1 MRFFAA
7 LVCLVLFT
15 SAAWAEK
22 RLALV
27 IGNNAYSNVA
37 PLEKAGPDA
46 NAVSQALADQGFD
59 VLTVLDATRREMNR
73 RIAEFTGMLDPGDT
87 AFVFYAGH
95 GVEIDGENYLLPS
108 DIIAPA
114 SGDRDFIKS
123 ESIALSNLLDRVRA
137 TGARTTIAIIDACRN
152 NPFQTTTGRSIGA
165 TRGLGR
171 ITAPEGTFVIFSA
184 GAGQLALD
192 KLDQDDANPNS
203 VFTRMLLPHLSRPG
217 LELRAMMADLRVEV
231 RNLART
237 VNHEQFPAYY
247 DELLGDFYFASTE
260 VAPTPRTASQQPAPA
275 TNTPTRKIDPMREDF
290 ELARG
295 IGTPGA
301 LQAFLD
307 AYKTRNSEFTYRM
320 AQQLLQQA
328 TPDAPAIDP
337 EAAPQVAALP
347 APAPPDPNANRRD
360 LIRQTQSALNIAGC
374 SAGGADGVIGPRTRR
389 AFARFIR
396 DNGTALNPADLGSA
410 RALRAVVAAG
420 RGGCKAIVAAP
431 AATST
436 TTDGFNLTGTWRYK
450 ATCALL
456 LKYTGT
462 VIYTKTGPNTFKGQ
476 LSDSLGQHA
485 TSRITLN
492 GRAMKG
498 RIFFPNLSVTI
509 RGRLSADGN
518 TYSEDRKSV
527 V

>member
-1 MRFFAA
+1 MIRRPPRST
-7 LVCLVLFT
+7 LFP
-15 SAAWAEK
+15 
-22 RLALV
+22 
-27 IGNNAYSNVA
+27 Y
-37 PLEKAGPDA
+37 
-46 NAVSQALADQGFD
+46 
-59 VLTVLDATRREMNR
+59 
-73 RIAEFTGMLDPGDT
+73 
-87 AFVFYAGH
+87 
-95 GVEIDGENYLLPS
+95 
-108 DIIAPA
+108 
-114 SGDRDFIKS
+114 
-123 ESIALSNLLDRVRA
+123 
-137 TGARTTIAIIDACRN
+137 TTL
-152 NPFQTTTGRSIGA
+152 FRS
-165 TRGLGR
+165 
-171 ITAPEGTFVIFSA
+171 
-184 GAGQLALD
+184 
-192 KLDQDDANPNS
+192 S

-396 DNGTALNPADLGSA
+396 DSSAVLGPDDLGNA

-420 RGGCKAIVAAP
+420 RSGCKAIATAP
-431 AATST
+431 TGNNPDQAPVAATSG
-436 TTDGFNLTGTWRYK
+436 GFNLTGTWRYK

-485 TSRITLN
+485 KI
-492 GRAMKG
+492 GRAH
-498 RIFFPNLSVTI
+498 V
-509 RGRLSADGN
+509 
-518 TYSEDRKSV
+518 
-527 V
+527 